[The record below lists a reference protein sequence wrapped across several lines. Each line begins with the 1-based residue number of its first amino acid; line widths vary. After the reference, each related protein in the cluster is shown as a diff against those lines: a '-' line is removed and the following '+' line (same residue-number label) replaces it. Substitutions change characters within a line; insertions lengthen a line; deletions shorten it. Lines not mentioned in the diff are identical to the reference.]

1 MTLNTFI
8 FPSINICLSYF
19 LIDVKRHQDEGNATE
34 SISLGLTQFQRL
46 SSEHHGG
53 VQGTRQAGV
62 KQ

>member
-19 LIDVKRHQDEGNATE
+19 LIDVKRHQDQGNV
-34 SISLGLTQFQRL
+34 SISLGLTQFQRV
-46 SSEHHGG
+46 SPEHHGG
-53 VQGTRQAGV
+53 VQGTMQAGV